1 MLPLELYLI
10 SLPIRNNIYVFA
22 YTQTHTL
29 TFFFWVLLLLFV
41 GLFVAVSYFVLLWSV
56 CRFGGARDRTQGLV
70 YTSEPQAVCVVL
82 HAPVPSDLFV

>member
-1 MLPLELYLI
+1 MLKEA
-10 SLPIRNNIYVFA
+10 RGF
-22 YTQTHTL
+22 
-29 TFFFWVLLLLFV
+29 LLLLFV